1 MDSNAVALLSSLGA
15 AVLGGL
21 VVYITS
27 QRGETRSTLRDLR
40 VELLIRTYRTLIE
53 CDRHENITTKD
64 ADALTQAMNDLML
77 LGNHR
82 EIDAIMRM
90 MAQAKIDADGSI
102 QFTEVLHALRDDLR
116 AELGLHELEFSEFD
130 PTFLNFAPPD
140 RGPNR
145 HKDSG

>member
-1 MDSNAVALLSSLGA
+1 MTLLSSLGA
-15 AVLGGL
+15 AVVGGV
-21 VVYITS
+21 VVYFTS

-53 CDRHENITTKD
+53 CDRHERITASD
-64 ADALTQAMNDLML
+64 ADALSQAMNDLML

-90 MAQAKIDADGSI
+90 MAQAKIDGDGTI

-116 AELGLHELEFSEFD
+116 AELGLHELDFDEFD
-130 PTFLNFAPPD
+130 PTFLSFAPPD
-140 RGPNR
+140 RGPDR
-145 HKDSG
+145 QRRPR